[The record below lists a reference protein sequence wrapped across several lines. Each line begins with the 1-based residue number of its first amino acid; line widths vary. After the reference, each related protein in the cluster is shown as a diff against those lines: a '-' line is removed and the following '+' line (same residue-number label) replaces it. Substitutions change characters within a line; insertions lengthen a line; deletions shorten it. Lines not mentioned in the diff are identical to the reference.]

1 MAVAAFTGAVGGG
14 WLRGCRFGG
23 SGHGTGDA
31 MSQILALIGRLFAIL
46 IGYAAATL
54 SASAFLHLVW
64 SRGADLGGDPSG
76 FVVGS
81 IAVSAGILAVM
92 FANFAFF
99 PAAIFIGIS
108 EIAGWR
114 DWLAYAAAGA
124 AVAILVTAAG
134 RYGIDGTV
142 FIEPPGPARPRE
154 GLSGGPG
161 ALAETVA
168 AGLVGG
174 IAYWLVAGRGAGN
187 WRRPPRARIPP
198 LP

>member
-1 MAVAAFTGAVGGG
+1 MN
-14 WLRGCRFGG
+14 R
-23 SGHGTGDA
+23 
-31 MSQILALIGRLFAIL
+31 ILALIGRLFAIL
-46 IGYAAATL
+46 IGYAAATFA
-54 SASAFLHLVW
+54 ASAFLHVVW
-64 SRGADLGGDPSG
+64 SSGAGLGGEASG

-92 FANFAFF
+92 FANFAFL
-99 PAAIFIGIS
+99 PAAVFIGLS

-114 DWLAYAAAGA
+114 DWLAYALAGA

-142 FIEPPGPARPRE
+142 FLDPPGPPRPRQ
-154 GLSGGPG
+154 GLPGGPG

-174 IAYWLVAGRGAGN
+174 IAYWLVAGRSAGS